1 PAVVE
6 HAEETVEP
14 HIDTRRLH
22 HRRIERVHS
31 ESPGLER
38 LTKLTV
44 TQQHHPTLTGPY
56 AASSGG
62 GLGPYPHVPR
72 IGGVV
77 PHRLAEQLGVAAP
90 SELPESLLY
99 PCRAGQTLP
108 HGLDDEVARRHR
120 EDGELHDRIVGQAE
134 EIRIGLTEHE
144 AADRTVHPHGQ
155 LAEHGT
161 ERTTPFPTRLRVG

>member
-1 PAVVE
+1 QGEELERRGEHELARMQHERIVFVVLFHQRGQLVLAQLRIDVGVPAVVE

-44 TQQHHPTLTGPY
+44 TQQHHPTLAGPY

-77 PHRLAEQLGVAAP
+77 PHRLAKQLGVAAP

-108 HGLDDEVARRHR
+108 H
-120 EDGELHDRIVGQAE
+120 
-134 EIRIGLTEHE
+134 
-144 AADRTVHPHGQ
+144 
-155 LAEHGT
+155 
-161 ERTTPFPTRLRVG
+161 